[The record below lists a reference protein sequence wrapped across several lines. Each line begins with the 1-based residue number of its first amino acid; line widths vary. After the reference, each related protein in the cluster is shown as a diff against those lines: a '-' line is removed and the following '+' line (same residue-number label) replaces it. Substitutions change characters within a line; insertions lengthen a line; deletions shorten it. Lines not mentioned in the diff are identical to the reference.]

1 MNKEYSKL
9 YIPVISLFGILT
21 ILFLVFK
28 TQMNSYGIDAN
39 VLLIGNGI
47 LLIVTVFSLYFH
59 IKGFLHK
66 NVQVFFRS
74 VYGALMIKMF
84 VCAGAVIIYAMM
96 EKKNINKPALFICIA
111 LYFVYTFMEVRM
123 VFRLLKQKKNDEQKR
138 S

>member
-1 MNKEYSKL
+1 MKQTYSKL
-9 YIPVISLFGILT
+9 YIPVISLFLLLT
-21 ILFLVFK
+21 VLFFALQTQLTRHGFDSKVMLIGNSILFLV
-28 TQMNSYGIDAN
+28 TI
-39 VLLIGNGI
+39 I
-47 LLIVTVFSLYFH
+47 SLNFH

-96 EKKNINKPALFICIA
+96 AKKNISKPALFTCMA
-111 LYFVYTFMEVRM
+111 FYFVYTFIEIRM
-123 VFRLLKQKKNDEQKR
+123 IFRLLKQKKEDEQKR